1 MVRVLFVHP
10 DLGLGGAERL
20 VVDAALAL
28 QAKGHT
34 VSFLTNHHDPER
46 CFEET
51 RPGGKLAV
59 TIVGGWI
66 PRDIFG
72 RFYAVCAYVRMVY
85 AAFYFSLCLSKR
97 ERFDV
102 VFCDLISA
110 GIPIFRLA
118 RQRPKVLFYCHYPD
132 QLLSAPG
139 SLLKKWYRMPLNYL
153 EEVTTGQADG
163 ILVNSKFTARVF
175 KETFKRIPVDPDI
188 LYPSLNTSYFDETL
202 LEERDKLAGIP
213 EEHFVFLSINRY
225 ERKKNLP
232 LALHAF
238 RKLQELVPAQ
248 DWHKVLLIM
257 AGGYD
262 ERVLENVEHFDELEE
277 LAEDLGLRPKVRLLR
292 SPNDREKL
300 FLLQRA
306 QAIVYTPQNEHFGIV
321 PLEGMYLGKPVIAAN
336 SGGPTETIIH
346 DQTGFLCEPTPEQFS
361 AAMAKLVRDRHHGER
376 LGQMGRKRVQQRFS
390 FDAFATKLDNVVTE
404 LVVAEKE
411 VTGGMTTR
419 KQK

>member
-10 DLGLGGAERL
+10 DLGIGGAERL

-34 VSFLTNHHDPER
+34 VSFLTNHHDPEH

-51 RPGGKLAV
+51 RDGKLPV
-59 TIVGGWI
+59 MTVGDWI

-85 AAFYFSLCLSKR
+85 AAVYFSFWLSKR
-97 ERFDV
+97 ERYDV
-102 VFCDLISA
+102 VFCDLISL

-118 RQRPKVLFYCHYPD
+118 KERPKVLFYCHYPD

-139 SLLKKWYRMPLNYL
+139 SVLKKYYRMPLNYL

-163 ILVNSKFTARVF
+163 ILVNSKFTCRVF
-175 KETFKRIPVDPDI
+175 KETFKRISVDPDI
-188 LYPSLNTSYFDETL
+188 LYPSLNTHYFDQTV
-202 LEERDKLAGIP
+202 LEDKDKITGIP
-213 EEHFVFLSINRY
+213 EDHFVFLSINRY

-232 LALHAF
+232 LALYSF
-238 RKLQELVPAQ
+238 QKLQELIPAG
-248 DWHKVLLIM
+248 DWSKVMLIM

-262 ERVLENVEHFDELEE
+262 DRVLENVSHYDELLE
-277 LAEDLGLRPKVRLLR
+277 LAEDMGLRSKVHLLR
-292 SPNDREKL
+292 SPSDREKL
-300 FLLQRA
+300 FLLNRA
-306 QAIVYTPQNEHFGIV
+306 QALVYTPSNEHFGIV
-321 PLEGMYLGKPVIAAN
+321 PLEGMYLAKPVIAVN

-346 DQTGFLCEPTPEQFS
+346 DQTGFLCDPTPEKFAS
-361 AAMAKLVRDRHHGER
+361 SMAKLVRDAHHGER
-376 LGQMGRKRVQQRFS
+376 MGQMGRKRVQQRFS
-390 FDAFATKLDNVVTE
+390 FEAFATKLDNVVTD
-404 LVVAEKE
+404 LV
-411 VTGGMTTR
+411 TR